1 MSDIIKKQDNEFMIP
16 VKISA
21 QKGLSG
27 TDSIILGMIFT
38 AIYKKQLFLLSN
50 KRIAQYV
57 GRTKSAV
64 SKSLSKLKKLGHI
77 REIEHD
83 SPIYSKAR
91 RIQMSN
97 ELYRECLK

>member
-1 MSDIIKKQDNEFMIP
+1 MSKAIKIKDNEFMIP

-38 AIYKKQLFLLSN
+38 TIYKKQLFLLSN

-64 SKSLSKLKKLGHI
+64 SKSLSKLKRL
-77 REIEHD
+77 
-83 SPIYSKAR
+83 
-91 RIQMSN
+91 
-97 ELYRECLK
+97 

>member
-1 MSDIIKKQDNEFMIP
+1 MSKAIKIKDNEFMIP

-38 AIYKKQLFLLSN
+38 TIYKKQLFLLSN
-50 KRIAQYV
+50 KTIAQYV

-64 SKSLSKLKKLGHI
+64 SKSLSKLKRLGHI
-77 REIEHD
+77 KEIEYD